1 MKTLAGLL
9 RGRAHTIGDHIA
21 LRCRDGEAWR
31 ERDWAAYWDGAQ
43 RAAAGL
49 WARGVRPGAHLLMLV
64 TDVES
69 AILTL
74 FGAWSIGAV
83 PIQVGLPFRLHDLA
97 GFLQQLRE
105 TARSLDA
112 GALVLSAALA
122 PYAPAAAGLP
132 VFVAEELLAS
142 EPLAG
147 LPDPDD
153 FAGHTALIQLT
164 SGSTGRPRGVVL
176 AGLLA
181 LGALL
186 PSCNREVSAA
196 KKAPGGPVEVGV
208 MTVTAS
214 PVTLTTELPGRTS
227 AVRVA
232 EVRARVNG
240 IVQKRLFTEGSDV
253 KEGQPLFEIDPAPY
267 RAALSGAKAALVRA
281 EANRKVAR
289 QQAERLEALV
299 ASNTAS
305 REELER
311 VTATAATA
319 EADVAAAR
327 ATLTQ
332 ARLNLEYTRVT
343 APIAGRIG
351 RSAVTEGA
359 YVQQATATLM
369 GTIQQLDPVYVD
381 LTQST
386 AEVLRLR
393 RAMEAAVLQAPGAE
407 TKVTLILEDGRAYTE
422 PGTLQFSDVTVDTGV
437 PVEDAS
443 QFIDGLKYPVGPTST
458 SIAVAV
464 SHAIN
469 ASTTAELV
477 RRGVEPMIMVNTN
490 SNRTAEAHKQ
500 NDKNYEELWRRLRNR
515 DFSAPVA

>member
-1 MKTLAGLL
+1 MRTSSTPSSVLA
-9 RGRAHTIGDHIA
+9 
-21 LRCRDGEAWR
+21 
-31 ERDWAAYWDGAQ
+31 
-43 RAAAGL
+43 
-49 WARGVRPGAHLLMLV
+49 
-64 TDVES
+64 
-69 AILTL
+69 
-74 FGAWSIGAV
+74 
-83 PIQVGLPFRLHDLA
+83 
-97 GFLQQLRE
+97 
-105 TARSLDA
+105 
-112 GALVLSAALA
+112 
-122 PYAPAAAGLP
+122 
-132 VFVAEELLAS
+132 
-142 EPLAG
+142 
-147 LPDPDD
+147 
-153 FAGHTALIQLT
+153 
-164 SGSTGRPRGVVL
+164 RPRGVVL

-267 RAALSGAKAALVRA
+267 RATLAGAKAALARA
-281 EANRKVAR
+281 EANRTAAR
-289 QQAERLEALV
+289 QQASRLEALV

-319 EADVAAAR
+319 EADVEAAR

-332 ARLNLEYTRVT
+332 AKLNLEYTRVT

-351 RSAVTEGA
+351 RSTVTEGA
-359 YVQQATATLM
+359 YVQQSAATLM
-369 GTIQQLDPVYVD
+369 ATIQQLDPVYVD

-407 TKVTLILEDGRAYTE
+407 TKVTLILEDGRAYAE
-422 PGTLQFSDVTVDTGV
+422 PGTLQFSDVTVDTGTGSISLRAVFPNPRQELLPGMFVRARLDEGINPSALLV
-437 PVEDAS
+437 PQRAVTRDPKGQAIALVVTAENKVERRTLVTDRAVGNAWLVS
-443 QFIDGLKYPVGPTST
+443 QGLAPGDQVILEGLQKVRPGADV
-458 SIAVAV
+458 IAVPA
-464 SHAIN
+464 APDAPPAQPGTPQPAGGAPAGQQAAGQQPGAAQPAAGEPAATTPAAGTTTPAAP
-469 ASTTAELV
+469 ASPGSAAS
-477 RRGVEPMIMVNTN
+477 PA
-490 SNRTAEAHKQ
+490 NR
-500 NDKNYEELWRRLRNR
+500 
-515 DFSAPVA
+515 